1 MPRKPNVSLEG
12 TIVDVA
18 YRLWSEQG
26 EKALTMRAVA
36 RAAKTTTPTVYQRF
50 RDKTDLKHFLEE
62 RAKQKMFDALKN
74 SRAPIEL
81 CRAALEFIS
90 CHLNEYRLL
99 SSDWG
104 TRFAQK
110 MPMRIF
116 DYFVETLAQ
125 QLGGTA
131 EESQELGFQL
141 SALVHGTALLRP
153 VGKENEKIA
162 ETLTEACLKACSL
175 ILRDAER
182 KKKSQSKRGG
192 KSGSPRLT

>member
-1 MPRKPNVSLEG
+1 MPRKPDVALEG

-18 YRLWSEQG
+18 YRLWSEHG
-26 EKALTMRAVA
+26 EGALTMRAVA
-36 RAAKTTTPTVYQRF
+36 RAAKTTTPTLYQRF

-74 SRAPIEL
+74 SRGPIEL

-90 CHLNEYRLL
+90 GHLNEYRLL

-104 TRFAQK
+104 TRFARK
-110 MPMRIF
+110 MPMRVF
-116 DYFVETLAQ
+116 DYFVETLTQ
-125 QLGGTA
+125 HLGGTA
-131 EESQELGFQL
+131 EENQELGFQL

-162 ETLTEACLKACSL
+162 DTLTEACLKACSA

-182 KKKSQSKRGG
+182 KKKNQSKRGG
-192 KSGSPRLT
+192 KRGSQRFT

>member
-1 MPRKPNVSLEG
+1 MPRKPDVALEG

-18 YRLWSEQG
+18 YRLWSEHG

-62 RAKQKMFDALKN
+62 RARQKMFDALREAR
-74 SRAPIEL
+74 SPIEI
-81 CRAALEFIS
+81 CSKALEFIS
-90 CHLNEYRLL
+90 GHINEYRLL
-99 SSDWG
+99 SADWG

-116 DYFVETLAQ
+116 DYFVETLTR
-125 QLGGTA
+125 QLGGA
-131 EESQELGFQL
+131 IEENQELGFQL

-153 VGKENEKIA
+153 TGKDNEQIS
-162 ETLTEACLKACSL
+162 ELLTESCLKACSV